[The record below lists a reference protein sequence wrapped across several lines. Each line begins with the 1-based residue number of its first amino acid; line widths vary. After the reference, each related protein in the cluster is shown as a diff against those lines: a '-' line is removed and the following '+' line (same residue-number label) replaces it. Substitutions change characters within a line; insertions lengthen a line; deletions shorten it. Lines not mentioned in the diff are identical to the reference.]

1 MVTKMIN
8 RLQILYMMIIVN
20 RYRKKVEA
28 ELIKQTAI
36 RKDLDK
42 MFSDMWENR
51 YER

>member
-1 MVTKMIN
+1 MMISKIN
-8 RLQILYMMIIVN
+8 ILYMMVIVN
-20 RYRKKVEA
+20 RYRKKIEA
-28 ELIKQTAI
+28 ELIKQRAI